1 MYKLNICRTQIVCHP
16 YYILLPFSYSCV
28 FAGRILSQLL
38 VTVTCWFILVTCG
51 ICPRNILIQVREH
64 TQSTS
69 LHQKTHQAKTQYID
83 IKPRR
88 KQKHVHTYCGWRKY
102 CTSWLVVY
110 PIIYRGSTIKGGA
123 GFLPSTVSG
132 ENNTELMVTQRKSK
146 PYPNTPSHPSSPPGI
161 SGSISESRRNLPTV
175 MMKNIN

>member
-1 MYKLNICRTQIVCHP
+1 MP
-16 YYILLPFSYSCV
+16 YPDCLPPLLY
-28 FAGRILSQLL
+28 L
-38 VTVTCWFILVTCG
+38 VTFQLFMCFRGSNPQPALGYC
-51 ICPRNILIQVREH
+51 NMLIYLGYMWHMSKKHPHTSQGTH

-110 PIIYRGSTIKGGA
+110 PIIYRGSTKGGA

-132 ENNTELMVTQRKSK
+132 ENNTELMFTQRKSK

-161 SGSISESRRNLPTV
+161 SGFISESRRNLPTV